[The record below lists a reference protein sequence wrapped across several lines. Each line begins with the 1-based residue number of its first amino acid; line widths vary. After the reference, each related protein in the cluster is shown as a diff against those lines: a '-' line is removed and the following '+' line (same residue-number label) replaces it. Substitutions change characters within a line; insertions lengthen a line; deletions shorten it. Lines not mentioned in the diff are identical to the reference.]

1 MVEKL
6 QIKKKSNLKGEDDY
20 KTFSV
25 RVKNEIVQQLE
36 KISNESGYSRNELIG
51 ILLKFGIEHIE
62 VIENEEK

>member
-6 QIKKKSNLKGEDDY
+6 QIKKKSNLKGEDGY